1 MINRIMIATDGSDA
15 SRKAAI
21 IAVDIARRANGS
33 ITAVYV
39 MDTERLSR
47 LPGFSTLPELKEKAF
62 HLMQDEGQQALQF
75 VEDLATAA
83 KISCRKILAQGSP
96 GKELIKISREQG
108 IDLLVMGSMGRT
120 GVEKIL
126 LGSVAGKVVLQSS
139 IPTLLAK

>member
-1 MINRIMIATDGSDA
+1 MINKIMIATDGSDA

-39 MDTERLSR
+39 MDTERISR

-62 HLMQDEGQQALQF
+62 CLMKDEGQQALQF
-75 VEDLATAA
+75 VEDQATAA
-83 KISCRKILAQGSP
+83 TIPCRKILAQGSP
-96 GKELIKISREQG
+96 GKEIIKISREQE

-126 LGSVAGKVVLQSS
+126 LGSVAGKVVLHSS
-139 IPTLLAK
+139 IPTLLVK